1 MPCIID
7 PMTSNTMTF
16 NTVISYTMIS
26 LDSTAH
32 AETLLTAL
40 LVTFLVALGGCDPGT
55 KPIATTS
62 YRISG
67 NVLTSGGAPVSG
79 AEVEVLSF
87 DVANG
92 GCERG
97 SGIYEDYGMITESD
111 GRFTFTPSGPFY
123 PNLVCSEVT
132 VRPPEGLEGPKVK
145 QVEVRARE
153 EKPYDEKIV
162 NFVLDSTKTK

>member
-1 MPCIID
+1 MPCVID
-7 PMTSNTMTF
+7 AMTSNT
-16 NTVISYTMIS
+16 VIANTMIS
-26 LDSTAH
+26 LDSMAH
-32 AETLLTAL
+32 PVIGALLTAL
-40 LVTFLVALGGCDPGT
+40 LVTLGGCDPGT
-55 KPIATTS
+55 ERIGTTG

-97 SGIYEDYGMITESD
+97 RKVYDDVGSITESD
-111 GRFTFTPSGPFY
+111 GRFTFTPSGPY
-123 PNLVCSEVT
+123 GKNLVCSEVT

-145 QVEVRARE
+145 QVEVEVRD
-153 EKPYDEKIV
+153 EKPYDEKTV
-162 NFVLDSTKTK
+162 GFVLDSTKTK

>member
-1 MPCIID
+1 
-7 PMTSNTMTF
+7 MTF
-16 NTVISYTMIS
+16 NTVISNTMIS
-26 LDSTAH
+26 SDSTARP
-32 AETLLTAL
+32 AIGALLTAL
-40 LVTFLVALGGCDPGT
+40 LVTFLVTLGGCDEGT
-55 KPIATTS
+55 KGIGTTG
-62 YRISG
+62 YKISG

-97 SGIYEDYGMITESD
+97 SGIYEDFGSITESD
-111 GRFTFTPSGPFY
+111 GSFTVTASGANY

-145 QVEVRARE
+145 QVEVRARD

-162 NFVLDSTKTK
+162 SFVLDSTKTK